1 MARSTAIRTTVPGLD
16 NAESGRAITIMQ
28 ERLTALIDLQLTL
41 KHIHWNVVGM
51 NFIAVHEMLDPQYD
65 AVRAMTDELA
75 ERIATMGGEP
85 LGTPGSVVR
94 IRSWDDYALNREPAV
109 RHLSALD
116 DVYVGVIEDHRRAT
130 EKIGQIDP
138 VTEDLFIGQLR
149 QLELFQWFIRAHLK
163 DASGDVVFRDGG
175 APNSTPGTGSTSNG
189 KSTNGKSN
197 GTKVNRP
204 QSSGARAKKAAA
216 RR

>member
-85 LGTPGSVVR
+85 LGTPASVVR

-116 DVYVGVIEDHRRAT
+116 DVYVGFIYDHPGTT

-189 KSTNGKSN
+189 KSANGKSN

>member
-1 MARSTAIRTTVPGLD
+1 MARSTAVRTTVPGLD
-16 NAESGRAITIMQ
+16 STESARALTIMQ
-28 ERLTALIDLQLTL
+28 QRLSCLIDLQLTL

-51 NFIAVHEMLDPQYD
+51 NFIAIHEMLDPQYD

-85 LGTPGSVVR
+85 LGTPGSVIR
-94 IRSWDDYALNREPAV
+94 IRTWDDYELNREPAV
-109 RHLSALD
+109 RHLAALD
-116 DVYVGVIEDHRRAT
+116 HVYSGVIEDHRSAT
-130 EKIGQIDP
+130 EKIGKIDP

-163 DASGDVVFRDGG
+163 DASGDVIFRDGG
-175 APNSTPGTGSTSNG
+175 TPQASNG
-189 KSTNGKSN
+189 RSN
-197 GTKVNRP
+197 GTKTNGTRTN
-204 QSSGARAKKAAA
+204 GTTARAKKAPA

>member
-1 MARSTAIRTTVPGLD
+1 MARSTSIRTTVPGLD
-16 NAESGRAITIMQ
+16 SAESGRAITIMQ
-28 ERLTALIDLQLTL
+28 ERLSALIDLQLTL

-85 LGTPGSVVR
+85 LGTPGSVIS
-94 IRSWDDYALNREPAV
+94 IRSWDDYPLNREPAV
-109 RHLSALD
+109 RHLAALD
-116 DVYVGVIEDHRRAT
+116 DVYSGVIEDHRSAT
-130 EKIGQIDP
+130 EKIGKIDP

-175 APNSTPGTGSTSNG
+175 APNGAASNGASNG
-189 KSTNGKSN
+189 KSNS
-197 GTKVNRP
+197 TKASATKANRSP
-204 QSSGARAKKAAA
+204 STGAKAKKAAT

>member
-1 MARSTAIRTTVPGLD
+1 MARTTSIRTTVPGLD
-16 NAESGRAITIMQ
+16 RAESGRAITIMQ
-28 ERLTALIDLQLTL
+28 ERLTTLIDLQLTL

-116 DVYVGVIEDHRRAT
+116 DVYTGVIQDHRRAT

-138 VTEDLFIGQLR
+138 VTEDLFIGHLR

-175 APNSTPGTGSTSNG
+175 APNGSHANGKSSNG
-189 KSTNGKSN
+189 KSPN
-197 GTKVNRP
+197 GTKANRT

>member
-16 NAESGRAITIMQ
+16 NAESGRAIAIMQ

-85 LGTPGSVVR
+85 LGTPGSVVN

-116 DVYVGVIEDHRRAT
+116 DVYTGVIEDHRRAT

-175 APNSTPGTGSTSNG
+175 VPNASAGNG
-189 KSTNGKSN
+189 KSSKGTSN

-204 QSSGARAKKAAA
+204 QSSGARAKKAAV